1 MGIRARFLKAECSL
15 LAATVMLTPLML
27 CGCNV
32 KPDAT
37 ETETETETAATETS
51 ATETEFVPT
60 PFPSASKLALS
71 DQEAEAEAIKI
82 AERVG
87 LTKEDLRGKYSL
99 FLRYYKA
106 VVTNSGAKDYYA
118 YLFSY
123 FPMIADHI
131 KPEKEDYFL
140 GKVNSVEMGMV
151 ETDDF
156 AGGFIDNSIMFNSET
171 MERYGDEYFSLVIY
185 HESLHFIDAYI
196 DGEIGEVYCMEDG
209 TFQTVTY
216 SEHESKGFSFGQ
228 RVVYNSDMGYLTEGG
243 AEKYKTQYFTK
254 GSTDLTPL
262 GLEFLVGLEYIFGK
276 ETVDDMFFSYN
287 SNEKFCNLLKDNGF
301 SSEDIIRMLR
311 TSVTDEV
318 MTDESQF
325 IDPREVLIRL
335 YKTKIGPDYEN
346 DAKFCRI
353 IASMNKDIINSIPT
367 EYRDFINKVTSSA
380 SKEAAGLKKA
390 ALKKKNSK
398 NECYF
403 EADPYTIYIDGEL
416 KLVTM
421 ICEYKND
428 KPLYTSVIYDYDFDE
443 KSVKEI
449 SLYKDWHLK
458 KYERTDEDF
467 EYLNS
472 LKTDN
477 SAAHNQTV
485 KGTNPKMTELY
496 KRAEEM
502 GNKHGV
508 YIWFD
513 DLTPEVLTGNKY
525 YYKATNP
532 LKIERAL
539 DQIEAVLD
547 LYPEDYFDQL
557 LFGGMYNGIGI
568 SLYDN
573 DIPANFFNMEK
584 AVTINGISYYV
595 LYVSTEYDLQMEGDI
610 QKHFGEY
617 FLRNKFSDQVTA
629 VQGRLICDIWDLTD
643 NYILRR
649 NLFSSE
655 PVLSNEDWQKTN
667 YEGFKYF
674 ESDEASR
681 HATYVAKDDQ
691 EKITSYYVKK
701 DVKNDYFISI
711 EAVASAHTD
720 RHLVYEYL
728 MLSAL
733 SGSKPIELTPEQKA
747 KAQELSNGL
756 RKVFNTDKWP
766 AQTAWEKAI

>member
-1 MGIRARFLKAECSL
+1 MGIRAGFLKAECSL
-15 LAATVMLTPLML
+15 LAATVMLTPLMM

-32 KPDAT
+32 KPDVT
-37 ETETETETAATETS
+37 ETETEITETS

-106 VVTNSGAKDYYA
+106 VVTNRGVKDYYA
-118 YLFSY
+118 YLLRY
-123 FPMIADHI
+123 FPLVADQI
-131 KPEKEDYFL
+131 KPENEGYFL
-140 GKVNSVEMGMV
+140 GKVNMLEMSII

-156 AGGFIDNSIMFNSET
+156 AGGFSGNSIKFNSDIL
-171 MERYGDEYFSLVIY
+171 RDVGNDYYSLVIY
-185 HESLHFIDAYI
+185 HESMHFIDAWI
-196 DGEIGEVYCMEDG
+196 DEEVGEVFYMKDG
-209 TFQTVTY
+209 TFQFYDY
-216 SEHESKGFSFGQ
+216 SEE
-228 RVVYNSDMGYLTEGG
+228 RTVNPNDIVYHSAMGYFTEGG
-243 AEKYKTQYFTK
+243 AEKYKTEYFTK
-254 GSTDLTPL
+254 ASTDPTPT

-276 ETVDDMFFSYN
+276 ETIDEMYFSRDTALR
-287 SNEKFCNLLKDNGF
+287 FCNLLKDNGF
-301 SSEDIIRMLR
+301 SDEDIIRMLR

-318 MTDESQF
+318 MTDESLY

-335 YKTKIGPDYEN
+335 YISKIGPDYEN

-353 IASMNKDIINSIPT
+353 IASLDKGLINKIPT
-367 EYRDFINKVTSSA
+367 EYRDFIKSVTSSA
-380 SKEAAGLKKA
+380 SKEASSMKKA
-390 ALKKKNSK
+390 AAKKIGGKNDI
-398 NECYF
+398 YF
-403 EADPYTIYIDGEL
+403 EEEPYTIFLDGEL

-421 ICEYKND
+421 ACTYSKN
-428 KPLYTSVIYDYDFDE
+428 KPVYTSVIYDYDFDE

-449 SLYKDWHLK
+449 NLYTDWKLD
-458 KYERTDEDF
+458 KYELNEDDY

-485 KGTNPKMTELY
+485 KGNMKRKTDLY
-496 KRAEEM
+496 KRAEEI

-513 DLTPEVLTGNKY
+513 DLTPDVLRGTEDF
-525 YYKATNP
+525 YKAKDP
-532 LKIERAL
+532 EKIRRAL
-539 DQIEAVLD
+539 DQIEPVLD

-557 LFGGMYNGIGI
+557 LFGGMYYGIGI

-573 DIPANFFNMEK
+573 YIPANFFNMEK
-584 AVTINGISYYV
+584 AVTINGLNYLV
-595 LYVSTEYDLQMEGDI
+595 LYVSTEFDYQVGGDI

-617 FLRNKFSDQVTA
+617 FLRNKFSSKVTA
-629 VQGRLICDIWDLTD
+629 IQARLFCDIWDLTD
-643 NYILRR
+643 DYIARR
-649 NLFSSE
+649 NLFSAE
-655 PVLSNEDWQKTN
+655 PLLSNEDWQKTN

-674 ESDEASR
+674 ESDEASKSVS
-681 HATYVAKDDQ
+681 YVSKDDNN
-691 EKITSYYVKK
+691 KITAYFVKEDVKK
-701 DVKNDYFISI
+701 EYFISV

>member
-15 LAATVMLTPLML
+15 LAATVMLTPLMM

-37 ETETETETAATETS
+37 ETETETVATETS

-106 VVTNSGAKDYYA
+106 VVTNSGVKDYYA
-118 YLFSY
+118 NMFKF
-123 FPMIADHI
+123 FPLIADHV
-131 KPEKEDYFL
+131 KPENEEFFL
-140 GKVNSVEMGMV
+140 GKVNTLEMSIV

-156 AGGFIDNSIMFNSET
+156 AGGFVGNSILFNSDVVK
-171 MERYGDEYFSLVIY
+171 RFGNEYYSLTFY
-185 HESLHFIDAYI
+185 HEYMHFIDAWI
-196 DGEIGEVYCMEDG
+196 DEEVGEVFYMKDG
-209 TFQTVTY
+209 TFKFYNY
-216 SEHESKGFSFGQ
+216 SEESS
-228 RVVYNSDMGYLTEGG
+228 VNPDDIVYHSAMGYFTEGG
-243 AEKYKTQYFTK
+243 AEKYFSQYFTK
-254 GSTDLTPL
+254 GSTDMTPL
-262 GLEFLVGLEYIFGK
+262 GLEFLVGLEYILGK
-276 ETVDDMFFSYN
+276 ETVDEMYFSRDTALR
-287 SNEKFCNLLKDNGF
+287 FCNLLKDNGF
-301 SSEDIIRMLR
+301 SDEEIIRMLR
-311 TSVTDEV
+311 TSITDEV
-318 MTDESQF
+318 MTDESQY

-335 YKTKIGPDYEN
+335 YKSKIGPDYEN

-353 IASMNKDIINSIPT
+353 IACMNKDSINKIPT
-367 EYRDFINKVTSSA
+367 EYKDFINTVTSNV

-390 ALKKKNSK
+390 AAKKKNSK
-398 NECYF
+398 KDIYF
-403 EADPYTIYIDGEL
+403 EADPYTIFIDGEL
-416 KLVTM
+416 KLITM
-421 ICEYKND
+421 ICEYKD
-428 KPLYTSVIYDYDFDE
+428 EKPVYTSVVYDYDFDE
-443 KSVKEI
+443 KNVKEI
-449 SLYKDWHLK
+449 NLYTDWKLE
-458 KYERTDEDF
+458 KYELSEEDY

-513 DLTPEVLTGNKY
+513 DLTPDVLRGTEDF
-525 YYKATNP
+525 YKAKDP
-532 LKIERAL
+532 EKIRRAL
-539 DQIEAVLD
+539 DQIEPVLD

-573 DIPANFFNMEK
+573 YIPANFFNMEK
-584 AVTINGISYYV
+584 VVTINGLNYLV
-595 LYVSTEYDLQMEGDI
+595 LYVSTEFDYQVGGDI

-617 FLRNKFSDQVTA
+617 FLRNKFSSKVTA
-629 VQGRLICDIWDLTD
+629 IQARLFCDIWNLTD
-643 NYILRR
+643 DYIARR
-649 NLFSSE
+649 NLFSAE
-655 PVLSNEDWQKTN
+655 PLLSNEDWQKTN

-674 ESDEASR
+674 ESDEASKS
-681 HATYVAKDDQ
+681 VSNVSKDDNN
-691 EKITSYYVKK
+691 KITAYFVKEDVKK
-701 DVKNDYFISI
+701 EYFISV
-711 EAVASAHTD
+711 EAVTSAHVD
-720 RHLVYEYL
+720 RHLLYEYL

-747 KAQELSNGL
+747 KAQELGNGL

>member
-1 MGIRARFLKAECSL
+1 MGIKNGFLKVECSL

-27 CGCNV
+27 CACNV
-32 KPDAT
+32 KPDVT
-37 ETETETETAATETS
+37 ETETEITETS

-82 AERVG
+82 AERAG

-106 VVTNSGAKDYYA
+106 VVTNFGVKDYYA
-118 YLFSY
+118 NLFKF
-123 FPMIADHI
+123 FPLIADHV
-131 KPEKEDYFL
+131 KPENEEFFL
-140 GKVNSVEMGMV
+140 GKVNTLEMSIV
-151 ETDDF
+151 ETNDF
-156 AGGFIDNSIMFNSET
+156 VGGFVGNSILFNSDIVNRCGNEF
-171 MERYGDEYFSLVIY
+171 YSLTFY
-185 HESLHFIDAYI
+185 HEYMHFIDAWI
-196 DGEIGEVYCMEDG
+196 DEEVGEVFYMKDG
-209 TFQTVTY
+209 TFKFYNY
-216 SEHESKGFSFGQ
+216 SEESS
-228 RVVYNSDMGYLTEGG
+228 VNPDDIVYHSAMGYFTEGG
-243 AEKYKTQYFTK
+243 AEKYFSQYFTK
-254 GSTDLTPL
+254 GSTDMTPL

-276 ETVDDMFFSYN
+276 ETVDEMYFSRDTALR
-287 SNEKFCNLLKDNGF
+287 FCNLLKDNGF
-301 SSEDIIRMLR
+301 SDEEIIRMLR
-311 TSVTDEV
+311 TSITDEV
-318 MTDESQF
+318 MTDESQY

-335 YKTKIGPDYEN
+335 YKSKIGPDYEN

-353 IASMNKDIINSIPT
+353 IACMNKDIINSIPT
-367 EYRDFINKVTSSA
+367 EYRDFINTVTSSA
-380 SKEAAGLKKA
+380 SKEAAGLKKS

-421 ICEYKND
+421 ICEYKD
-428 KPLYTSVIYDYDFDE
+428 EKPVYTSVVYDYDFDE
-443 KSVKEI
+443 KNVKEI
-449 SLYKDWHLK
+449 NLYTDWKLE
-458 KYERTDEDF
+458 KYELNEEDY

-472 LKTDN
+472 IKTDN

-485 KGTNPKMTELY
+485 KGNMKGKTDLY
-496 KRAEEM
+496 KRAEEI

-513 DLTPEVLTGNKY
+513 DLTPDVLRGTEDF
-525 YYKATNP
+525 YKAKDP
-532 LKIERAL
+532 EKIRRAL
-539 DQIEAVLD
+539 DQIEPVLD

-557 LFGGMYNGIGI
+557 LFGGMYYGIGI
-568 SLYDN
+568 SLYD
-573 DIPANFFNMEK
+573 DFSLANFNGMPQ
-584 AVTINGISYYV
+584 AVTINGLNYLV
-595 LYVSTEYDLQMEGDI
+595 LYVSTEFDYQVGGDI
-610 QKHFGEY
+610 QKHFGEF
-617 FLRNKFSDQVTA
+617 FLRNNFSCKVTA
-629 VQGRLICDIWDLTD
+629 IQARLICDIWDLTD
-643 NYILRR
+643 DYIARR
-649 NLFSSE
+649 NLFSAE
-655 PVLSNEDWQKTN
+655 PLLSNEDWQKTN

-674 ESDEASR
+674 ESDEASKSVS
-681 HATYVAKDDQ
+681 YVSKDDNN
-691 EKITSYYVKK
+691 KITAYFVKEDVKK
-701 DVKNDYFISI
+701 EYFICV
-711 EAVASAHTD
+711 EAVTSAHVD